1 MNQGSAVYGR
11 AGKGS
16 WRRISRS
23 DGDVTCYDGLAMH
36 LLVISRR
43 IDTPSSLFGNCW
55 RPETRLSAEAY
66 VPSSLLV
73 MAFSISLL
81 SQASFT
87 ISRSLL
93 PLPTIHFNPAPIRR
107 TLVTHLLSSPTRSI
121 SLFSLLPSLIPQS
134 TIRFNPAVTRRT
146 LVTHSLSSS
155 TRSISLFSLLPSFRS
170 EMSRNPLTYDDGPL
184 VWVRPLLSH
193 SQQY

>member
-1 MNQGSAVYGR
+1 M
-11 AGKGS
+11 
-16 WRRISRS
+16 SRS

-43 IDTPSSLFGNCW
+43 TDTPSSLFGNCW

-81 SQASFT
+81 SQVPFT
-87 ISRSLL
+87 IRSLI
-93 PLPTIHFNPAPIRR
+93 PQSTIRFNPAPIRR

-134 TIRFNPAVTRRT
+134 TIRFNPAATRRT
-146 LVTHSLSSS
+146 LVTHSLSSP